1 MLKATTLKFLTD
13 LKKNNNREWFA
24 ENKSR
29 YESAKDDF
37 HHFIGSI
44 IQKAGKINPAYT
56 QLEAKDCVFRIYR
69 DVRFS
74 KNKDPYKVNFS
85 AQLKEGGKK
94 SGKCGFYIHIEPS
107 GNASFIAGGYWM
119 PEAPLLKKLRQEVEY
134 NTADF
139 KAILNNKTFKKWY
152 PALEEHKLKKAP
164 KGVDATHPDIEL
176 LKYNS
181 YIVIHAIDTK
191 ELTDKN
197 LEKTL
202 LKGLQVIKPFIDFLN
217 TTD

>member
-29 YESAKDDF
+29 YEAAKDDF
-37 HHFIGSI
+37 HQFMEGFIA
-44 IQKAGKINPAYT
+44 KAAKIEPAYA
-56 QLEAKDCVFRIYR
+56 QLEVKDCVFRIYR

-74 KNKDPYKVNFS
+74 KNKEPYKVNLS

-94 SGKCGFYIHIEPS
+94 SGKCGFYIHIEPA

-119 PEAPLLKKLRQEVEY
+119 PEAPVLKKLRQEVEY

-152 PALEEHKLKKAP
+152 STLEDHKLKKAP
-164 KGVDATHPDIEL
+164 KGVDPTHPDIEL

-181 YIVIHAIDTK
+181 YVVTHPIDTK
-191 ELTDKN
+191 ELTDKS

-202 LKGLQVIKPFIDFLN
+202 LKGLEVIKPFLDFLN
-217 TTD
+217 TID

>member
-1 MLKATTLKFLTD
+1 MLKSTTLKFLTD

-24 ENKSR
+24 INKAR
-29 YESAKDDF
+29 YDAAKSDF
-37 HHFIGSI
+37 HQFIASLI
-44 IQKAGKINPAYT
+44 LKASKTYPALST
-56 QLEAKDCVFRIYR
+56 LEVKDCVFRIYR

-74 KNKDPYKVNFS
+74 KIKVPYKVNFS

-94 SGKCGFYIHIEPS
+94 SGKCGFYIHIEPA

-119 PEAPLLKKLRQEVEY
+119 PEAPVLKKLRQEVEY

-164 KGVDATHPDIEL
+164 RGVDPTHPDIEL

-181 YIVIHAIDTK
+181 YVVTHPINTK
-191 ELTDKN
+191 DLTDKS

-202 LKGLQVIKPFIDFLN
+202 LKGLEVIKPFLDFLN
-217 TTD
+217 TVD